1 MSSDSDD
8 ATVLSDEPE
17 QTRRQEEMEA
27 VTRTSEVEVEEPYV
41 TEAKEARRL
50 KRLTQL
56 AFAREKAA
64 QAKRH
69 RAAPKKEIKRLEN
82 EIKER
87 LYQEDLEKVQ
97 LLKFQMKVAADEK
110 KQKPTR
116 KNPVPSSK
124 LGNDPYDRHHSR
136 RDSLDDL
143 VNILYT

>member
-8 ATVLSDEPE
+8 ATEFSDEPE
-17 QTRRQEEMEA
+17 EIRRHEEMGQLLAVEA
-27 VTRTSEVEVEEPYV
+27 EEPDV

-56 AFAREKAA
+56 ASAREKAA

-97 LLKFQMKVAADEK
+97 LLKFQMKVSADEK
-110 KQKPTR
+110 KQKQTLR
-116 KNPVPSSK
+116 KTVPSSK
-124 LGNDPYDRHHSR
+124 LGNDQNERHHR
-136 RDSLDDL
+136 KRDSLDDL